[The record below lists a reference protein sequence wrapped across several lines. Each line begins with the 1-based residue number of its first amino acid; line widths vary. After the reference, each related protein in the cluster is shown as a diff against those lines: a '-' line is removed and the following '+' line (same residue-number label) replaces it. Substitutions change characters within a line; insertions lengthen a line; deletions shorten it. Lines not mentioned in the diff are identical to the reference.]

1 MAAVVSRYA
10 RALADLA
17 MEKHLD
23 PAQTVAELNGL
34 AGVVAQSQELR
45 TVLENPSVPSR
56 QKLAVLDSIVARFG
70 VSRYL
75 RNFVAVV
82 MDHRRIA
89 ALPEIARQFAL
100 ELDSRLGFAEAEITS
115 ARELAEEEK
124 RDLTARLEKLTGKK
138 IRPRYHRDPQVLGG
152 ALIRIGST
160 VYDGTVRGQLRRL
173 KEQLAGT

>member
-10 RALADLA
+10 RALADLVV
-17 MEKHLD
+17 EKHLD
-23 PAQTVAELNGL
+23 AAQSVAELNAL
-34 AGVVAQSQELR
+34 ADVVAASHELH

-56 QKLAVLDSIVARFG
+56 QKLGVLDSIVARLG
-70 VSRYL
+70 VSRYV

-100 ELDSRLGFAEAEITS
+100 ELDTRLGFAEAEITS
-115 ARELAEEEK
+115 ARELAENEK
-124 RDLTARLEKLTGKK
+124 RELTERLEEMTGKK
-138 IRPRYHRDPQVLGG
+138 IRPRYRQDPRVLGG
-152 ALIRIGST
+152 AVIRIGST

-173 KEQLAGT
+173 KEQLAST

>member
-10 RALADLA
+10 RALADLVI
-17 MEKHLD
+17 EKRLD
-23 PAQTVAELNGL
+23 AAQTVAELNAL
-34 AGVVAQSQELR
+34 ADLVAASHELR

-56 QKLAVLDSIVARFG
+56 HKLGLLDSIVARLG
-70 VSRYL
+70 VSRYV

-100 ELDSRLGFAEAEITS
+100 ELDLRLGFAEAEITS
-115 ARELAEEEK
+115 ARELAESEK
-124 RDLTARLEKLTGKK
+124 RELTDCLEKMTGRK
-138 IRPRYHRDPQVLGG
+138 IRPRYRQEPQVLGG
-152 ALIRIGST
+152 AVIRIGST

-173 KEQLAGT
+173 KEQLTGT